1 MPRTSKDIV
10 ITQPSGIELDKLEF
24 RRSEDEAEKALRL
37 HKEKLTFYF
46 KDLFAYAFGFLFLA
60 MASFYCY
67 WVLFTPS
74 TTAEERRYAW
84 SALSAVMGGVVGI
97 VYGRSTK

>member
-1 MPRTSKDIV
+1 MEIPQPHGLDVEVTYKRREDRQEKD
-10 ITQPSGIELDKLEF
+10 
-24 RRSEDEAEKALRL
+24 LRL

-46 KDLFAYAFGFLFLA
+46 RDIPAYVFGFIFLGVSA
-60 MASFYCY
+60 FYCY

-74 TTAEERRYAW
+74 TSQEERRYAW
-84 SALSAVMGGVVGI
+84 SALSAVMGGIVGV

>member
-1 MPRTSKDIV
+1 MPRSSKDIV
-10 ITQPSGIELDKLEF
+10 IPQPAGLDLDKLEF
-24 RRSEDEAEKALRL
+24 KRSEDEREKALRL

-46 KDLFAYAFGFLFLA
+46 RDLLAYTFGFMFLGV
-60 MASFYCY
+60 ASFYCY

-74 TTAEERRYAW
+74 TTPEERRYAW
-84 SALSAVMGGVVGI
+84 SALSGVMGAIVGI